1 MEINKD
7 NNEIF
12 YKPFLNFKNKQK
24 KVEKPKIKIVKN
36 IFLTKTFASKLFIK
50 LCREVIDPII
60 ICLQTL
66 KYESENRKKEE
77 IESTIPYLK
86 TLEYFNDF
94 VHFLETQKSG
104 FDLMTKFARITFYQY
119 HRKNSIIKRPG
130 DYNDKFFIVLNG
142 EIDKYNLIFDVEN
155 LSLEQYLLYLIKL
168 EIINENEI
176 INKCYTLNKDIIDI
190 NLDKGETFTVEKLV
204 NRSNKYNY
212 YEMLLKAEK
221 ELVKLDFN
229 SDLYKRGKLRI
240 APSVENYLRIF
251 DNFEK
256 YNDKQGKNKFQFYI
270 GKYKLCMKLNKG
282 QFFNDISELDI
293 KETNLYLCKTNCDL
307 GQIKKDD
314 YIKSKLNI
322 EIKNK
327 MKRLF
332 SQVKNSFFILRN
344 IDDEKFLNNYSNL
357 FLYKKYKKGDKI
369 FYQEGYFTGMYL
381 VLEGN
386 ISLYCTSG
394 IDKLSNLLFSIVSSV
409 KSFSEY
415 IPSFNAEEIINN
427 FNLLHDSI
435 YKSTNLT
442 LAECLEKRKIDISIQ
457 KKFDILGF
465 YELVNNKTD
474 LYNFTAECISQEAT
488 LLFIPRNGL
497 NIIIGRETLFH
508 KSLASIVEN
517 KIQFIIGK
525 FKTFVQKIINNYKIK
540 TIKEISPKQ
549 IKFSRNK
556 IKIFSSSN
564 NIKNRNKIFMKLND
578 NEKKSDIVYNYT
590 NFKNYNYFES
600 LNNFKNELNKKK
612 KLAEE
617 LLIINKNKSN
627 ILHQNNLIKFYT
639 PKTIEN
645 KFFNGVFLTTNLN
658 NNINNIDNRINTHKS
673 VDITLNKKNPYSTYY
688 SLNKSISGFKQNEK
702 NPFYISNTK
711 DYQAFPLINQGRN
724 YIY

>member
-1 MEINKD
+1 MSINND
-7 NNEIF
+7 NNEIS
-12 YKPFLNFKNKQK
+12 YRPFLNFKNKQK
-24 KVEKPKIKIVKN
+24 KVEKPKVKAVKN

-130 DYNDKFFIVLNG
+130 DYNDTFFIILNG
-142 EIDKYNLIFDVEN
+142 DIYKYNLIFDVEN
-155 LSLEQYLLYLIKL
+155 LSLEQYLFYLIKL

-190 NLDKGETFTVEKLV
+190 NIDKDETFSLEKLI
-204 NRSNKYNY
+204 NSSNIFNY
-212 YEMLLKAEK
+212 KEMVLKAEK
-221 ELVKLDFN
+221 ELIKLDFN
-229 SDLYKRGKLRI
+229 SDLYKGGKLRI
-240 APSVENYLRIF
+240 APSIENYLKIF

-256 YNDKQGKNKFQFYI
+256 YNDKQGKNKFLFYV
-270 GKYKLCMKLNKG
+270 GKYKLCAKLDKG

-307 GQIKKDD
+307 GQIKKDE
-314 YIKSKLNI
+314 YIKSKLNK

-332 SQVKNSFFILRN
+332 SEVKNNFFILRN

-357 FLYKKYKKGDKI
+357 FLYKKYKKGDII
-369 FYQEGYFTGMYL
+369 FFQGGCFTGMYL
-381 VLEGN
+381 VLDGN
-386 ISLYCTSG
+386 ISLSCSSG
-394 IDKLSNLLFSIVSSV
+394 IDKLCNLLFSIVNSV
-409 KSFSEY
+409 KNFSEY

-427 FNLLHDSI
+427 FNLLHQSI
-435 YKSTNLT
+435 YKLTNLT
-442 LAECLEKRKIDISIQ
+442 HAECLQKRKIDISIQ
-457 KKFDILGF
+457 NKYDILGF
-465 YELVNNKTD
+465 YELINNKTD
-474 LYNFTAECISQEAT
+474 LYNFTAECISEQAT
-488 LLFIPRNGL
+488 LLYIPRNGF
-497 NIIIGRETLFH
+497 NIILGRETLFYN
-508 KSLASIVEN
+508 SLISLVEN
-517 KIQFIIGK
+517 KIQFIIAK

-540 TIKEISPKQ
+540 PIKEISSRK
-549 IKFSRNK
+549 IKYSRNK
-556 IKIFSSSN
+556 INNFSSSN
-564 NIKNRNKIFMKLND
+564 NIKNRNKIFIKLND
-578 NEKKSDIVYNYT
+578 NEKKGDTVYNST
-590 NFKNYNYFES
+590 NFKNYHYFES

-617 LLIINKNKSN
+617 LLIINKNNKSCK
-627 ILHQNNLIKFYT
+627 NNLIKFYT

-645 KFFNGVFLTTNLN
+645 KFFNGIFLTTNLN
-658 NNINNIDNRINTHKS
+658 NRNNIENRTKIQKS
-673 VDITLNKKNPYSTYY
+673 VDLSFHKKNPHNTYY
-688 SLNKSISGFKQNEK
+688 SLNNSSRFKQNEK
-702 NPFYISNTK
+702 NPFYQFNNK
-711 DYQAFPLINQGRN
+711 EYQAFPLINQRRKN
-724 YIY
+724 LY